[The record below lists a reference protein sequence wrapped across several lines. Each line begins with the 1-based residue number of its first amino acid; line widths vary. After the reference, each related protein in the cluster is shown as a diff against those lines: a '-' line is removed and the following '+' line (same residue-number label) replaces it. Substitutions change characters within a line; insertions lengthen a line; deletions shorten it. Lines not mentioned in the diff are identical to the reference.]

1 MFNARDIMIC
11 EVMHKASHIPIPRT
25 LLPSKVISYQ
35 TRCNALKFHS
45 TSVHLPFASPVVP
58 DSPRFSPAL
67 PRKPS
72 LSENSQAV

>member
-25 LLPSKVISYQ
+25 PYMYYVLPSKIVSYQ
-35 TRCNALKFHS
+35 TRCNA
-45 TSVHLPFASPVVP
+45 SVHLPFASPAVP
-58 DSPRFSPAL
+58 DSPRFPPAL